1 MLPPAVRIVRR
12 TTELMGEELLQPTS
26 QFVKAQGINHHY
38 LDWGN
43 PTAPPLLLLHA
54 VGLCASTWNRAA
66 RSLGAD
72 FHVMCFDQRGHG
84 DTESTDQNLT
94 FHQMGEDLAEVIRL
108 MGFEGV
114 DTVGHS
120 LGGMATMIADSLQP
134 GIIGRSVLIESRV
147 GPPPAS
153 APSQDLQ
160 ERARRARLKRSI
172 WESREAMYEAYRN
185 RPVFKRWTEEVFAD
199 FIEGGTRL
207 LPDGGAEL
215 KCNPEVEA
223 AFYGQRDGV
232 NDAVYIERLTG
243 QYLLLLGDYPTG
255 QKPEDVGVQNF
266 LKTVAGSRVKAM
278 GCGTHFIPMEYPDLI
293 LSEIR
298 GFLGNVASE
307 NE

>member
-1 MLPPAVRIVRR
+1 MLPAAVRIVRR
-12 TTELMGEELLQPTS
+12 TTYLLGEELLEPTS

-38 LDWGN
+38 LDRCN
-43 PTAPPLLLLHA
+43 PTATPLLLLHA

-66 RSLGAD
+66 RSLSAD

-84 DTESTDQNLT
+84 DTEATDQNLT
-94 FHQMGEDLAEVIRL
+94 FHQAGEDLAEVIRQ
-108 MGFEGV
+108 MGLEGV

-147 GPPPAS
+147 GPRPAS
-153 APSQDLQ
+153 APSQELQ

-185 RPVFKRWTEEVFAD
+185 RSVFKNWTEEVFAD

-207 LPDGGAEL
+207 LPDGRAEL

-255 QKPEDVGVQNF
+255 QKVDDTGVQNF

-278 GCGTHFIPMEYPDLI
+278 GCGSHFIPMEYPDLI
-293 LSEIR
+293 LREIR
-298 GFLGNVASE
+298 GFLGNGASE